1 MIDLILGSCVVI
13 DSYNNLREVKIKQ
26 WMFSELPHITH
37 PVIKWV
43 EEEKKR
49 KARLARFLHSKPVH
63 MTQVDHAIFP

>member
-49 KARLARFLHSKPVH
+49 KEKKSPISKVPSFKTRSH
-63 MTQVDHAIFP
+63 DPS

>member
-1 MIDLILGSCVVI
+1 
-13 DSYNNLREVKIKQ
+13 VKIKQ

-49 KARLARFLHSKPVH
+49 KEKKSPISKVPSFKTRSH
-63 MTQVDHAIFP
+63 DPS